1 MLFIKKIKH
10 IAISLLIYLGLLF
23 ILVQS
28 EKNIEGASI
37 HNMFDAFWYSI
48 VTLSTVGYGDYY
60 PVTVF
65 GKLIGLVFVF
75 ASLGLL
81 GYLTSQLTVKLI
93 QYMEDKK
100 NGLFGTKLENHIV
113 LIGYNNFS
121 DQILKQ
127 IVTTGIKVAIVTNNK
142 EDVNEIAKVHKG
154 TSVFTLL
161 TDYNNF
167 DFLEKV
173 NISKSSKVF
182 VNFEDDTELLV
193 YILNLKNHFKNLDII
208 VSLNNNSFKNTFK
221 AAGVLYAVSRQQIA
235 AKLVASFIFEPDVA
249 IFTED
254 LMSSAQNEDGFDMIE
269 LRVTKENPYFS
280 KDYDYAFI
288 NIRAD
293 YASILVGIYR
303 NGKLYKNPMRTIKI
317 GENDYLLI
325 MTNGDSINKL
335 KADFGVEEGRY

>member
-193 YILNLKNHFKNLDII
+193 YTLNLKNHFKNLDII

-254 LMSSAQNEDGFDMIE
+254 LMSSAQNEDGFDMIMQ
-269 LRVTKENPYFS
+269 VS
-280 KDYDYAFI
+280 
-288 NIRAD
+288 
-293 YASILVGIYR
+293 
-303 NGKLYKNPMRTIKI
+303 
-317 GENDYLLI
+317 
-325 MTNGDSINKL
+325 
-335 KADFGVEEGRY
+335 